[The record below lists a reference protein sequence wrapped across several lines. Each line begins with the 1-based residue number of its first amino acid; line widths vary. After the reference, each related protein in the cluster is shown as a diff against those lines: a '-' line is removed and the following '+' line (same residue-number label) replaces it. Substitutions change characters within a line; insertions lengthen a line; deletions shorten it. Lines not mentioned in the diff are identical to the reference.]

1 MRRCDPAGQPH
12 GADAF
17 VFGSEIGTKVEGF
30 GRAWGRAVLRSHGVK
45 VVYTETANLAPE
57 SRAALTAIDLHFHD
71 LRREAG
77 SRWLEGGMP
86 LHDVRDLLG
95 HRRQPDVHVLVEHV
109 ASLHEAMRAYEVACN
124 GLHMTEQAA
133 NRGAAGQ
140 RGRTEQ

>member
-1 MRRCDPAGQPH
+1 MRCD
-12 GADAF
+12 GATPPGSRTGRDAF

-45 VVYTETANLAPE
+45 AAYTETANLAPE

-95 HRRQPDVHVLVEHV
+95 HSNVSQTSTYLVEHV
-109 ASLHEAMRAYEVACN
+109 RLAARGDEGLRGRLQRRCN
-124 GLHMTEQAA
+124 G
-133 NRGAAGQ
+133 
-140 RGRTEQ
+140 